1 MAKKKKNIR
10 KGRDYR
16 TSKNTDGLR
25 KSKPSGYRF
34 RGENNFSKPTQKQ
47 IQEHLDH
54 KRDDIYFEN
63 RPERSDKKPFSK
75 RGNRFKKGGLI
86 ITPEWGNDG
95 STPSNNKDYNELYA
109 MFPDNHKGAKA
120 IWKQLSEEQKEGFL
134 NDLDVTDA
142 ASEHIKDS
150 WLEFINA
157 KSEKDWLKNATNWD
171 EMKEGGSVNKKDK
184 EVTEKRYDDLLG
196 AVPPIYFIKLDG
208 VSVKGGFALGEA
220 HTHTTDGKKVYT
232 GLYKDGNKFYETFVK
247 FVSRGEAVR
256 VSEDDFFKYKK
267 GGKVGGRGF
276 FGLTKGKKI
285 EDISEIKV
293 GDIILGHSNQF
304 NADNTY
310 KIINKREHG
319 TVIRFDMVYWN
330 PIENERIGNEEMSI
344 GDLDLSSTFQD
355 EFYFPKDKKFEGGG
369 ELSMEEIV
377 LSKLNSDGEISCDEF
392 KQIIGREPC
401 YPVCSVGELKLRKQF
416 LRGCYKKI

>member
-1 MAKKKKNIR
+1 MAKKQIR

-16 TSKNTDGLR
+16 KNRNTDGLR
-25 KSKPSGYRF
+25 KSKPKGYRF
-34 RGENNFSKPTQKQ
+34 KGDNNFVRPTQKE

-54 KRDDIYFEN
+54 KRDDIYFEG
-63 RPERSDKKPFSK
+63 RPERSDKKSHSK

-95 STPSNNKDYNELYA
+95 SAPSNNKDYNELYA

-120 IWKQLSEEQKEGFL
+120 IWKQLSEKQKEGFL

-142 ASEHIKDS
+142 ANEHIKGS

-171 EMKEGGSVNKKDK
+171 EMK
-184 EVTEKRYDDLLG
+184 
-196 AVPPIYFIKLDG
+196 
-208 VSVKGGFALGEA
+208 
-220 HTHTTDGKKVYT
+220 
-232 GLYKDGNKFYETFVK
+232 
-247 FVSRGEAVR
+247 
-256 VSEDDFFKYKK
+256 K

-276 FGLTKGKKI
+276 FGLTKGEKI
-285 EDISEIKV
+285 EDINEIKI
-293 GDIILGHSNQF
+293 GDILLGHSNQF

-319 TVIRFDMVYWN
+319 TVVRFDMVYWN